1 MARKSEA
8 SAKKETEK
16 APEVVEKTQTEK
28 EAETEAKEEKAPKA
42 EKAPKEA
49 KAETKAKET
58 AIPADVEKLMKL
70 YPQYDEFYVT
80 PQGFVHPKDAAEYQ
94 RKGAVLY
101 KNKYYNQ

>member
-28 EAETEAKEEKAPKA
+28 EAETEAKEEKAPK
-42 EKAPKEA
+42 ES

>member
-1 MARKSEA
+1 MARKTEA

-16 APEVVEKTQTEK
+16 APEVVEKTHTEK
-28 EAETEAKEEKAPKA
+28 EAETEAKEEKAPK
-42 EKAPKEA
+42 ES

-58 AIPADVEKLMKL
+58 AIPANVEKLMKL